1 MIPPSERGSP
11 LAKEA
16 CSAAIEEPK
25 LVEYWL
31 GELDE
36 AAEAGID
43 EHVLGCA
50 ACSVRLAGIA
60 DLADGIRA
68 TFRHGAMRVFVTD
81 AFVRNVA
88 AQGVRVREYRV
99 PRNGSVNCSVA
110 PEDEML
116 VSRLEAPLAG
126 VHRLDAI
133 SYLDDTATE
142 VFHDVPFDAASGE
155 VVVAPKLAAIRA
167 MPSHRQR
174 VRLIAIDEGGE
185 RVIGDYTFN
194 HAGHQAT

>member
-1 MIPPSERGSP
+1 MNPPAEDRP
-11 LAKEA
+11 LHVQAA
-16 CSAAIEEPK
+16 CVGAIEERT

-36 AAEAGID
+36 AAETVLD

-50 ACSVRLAGIA
+50 PCSERLAEIVA
-60 DLADGIRA
+60 LADGIRS
-68 TFRHGAMRVFVTD
+68 TFIHGGMRVFITD
-81 AFVRNVA
+81 AFVRRVTTL
-88 AQGVRVREYRV
+88 GMRVREYRV
-99 PRNGSVNCSVA
+99 PRNGSVNCSAA

-126 VHRLDAI
+126 VHRIDAI
-133 SYLDDTATE
+133 SYRDDGAAE
-142 VFHDVPFDAASGE
+142 VFRDVPFDAASGE

-174 VRLIAIDEGGE
+174 VRLVAVDEAGE

-194 HAGHQAT
+194 HAGHEAA